1 MLVSQN
7 SKNTSI
13 KRNIRS
19 RLCLKEIFIL
29 LRPKL
34 CYIEDSSIQ
43 GNLVNFLM
51 ENSLCKQT
59 EDTV

>member
-13 KRNIRS
+13 KRNIFA
-19 RLCLKEIFIL
+19 RLCLKEIIIL

-34 CYIEDSSIQ
+34 YYIEDSSIQ

-59 EDTV
+59 EDNV